1 MINAGNAELIGLQIF
16 HCYPENN
23 EKTETVNDFTYSV
36 EITRSELCTLIL
48 GCTLLN
54 KKSSQDT
61 KKWIKLHDK
70 LVEILHEFDEKRS
83 F

>member
-1 MINAGNAELIGLQIF
+1 MIKAEAKEFVGLQS
-16 HCYPENN
+16 YLENN
-23 EKTETVNDFTYSV
+23 EKTVNDFTYSV

-54 KKSSQDT
+54 QKSSQDT

-83 F
+83 L

>member
-1 MINAGNAELIGLQIF
+1 MIKAEAKELVEWF
-16 HCYPENN
+16 HNPENN
-23 EKTETVNDFTYSV
+23 EKTVNDFTYSV

-54 KKSSQDT
+54 QKSSQDT

-83 F
+83 L